1 MPSAIDISDLEFEYS
16 DGFSLR
22 VDRLKL
28 DPGEQALLCGP
39 SGCGK
44 STLMNLVSGLLDA
57 SGGSI
62 LISGES
68 ITDSSGSQRDAIRG
82 RLIGMVF
89 QTHHLLVGFTAREN
103 LEVAMLFS
111 DVPRSEHRSRAEKL
125 LARLQLDRINAPVER
140 LSVGQQQRVAIAR
153 ALASRPKVVLA
164 DEPTASLDPSRAEEA
179 MKLLRN
185 AAQEEGAALL
195 VSSHDPDMPKQFD
208 RVIEWD
214 SLSTFEGAQ

>member
-1 MPSAIDISDLEFEYS
+1 MPPAIDISDLQFGYS
-16 DGFSLR
+16 DGFR
-22 VDRLKL
+22 IHVDRLKL

-44 STLMNLVSGLLDA
+44 STLMNLASGLLDA

-125 LARLQLDRINAPVER
+125 LTGLELDRIDAPVER
-140 LSVGQQQRVAIAR
+140 LSVGQQQRVAVAPT
-153 ALASRPKVVLA
+153 SGVA
-164 DEPTASLDPSRAEEA
+164 DISHAGRTA
-179 MKLLRN
+179 
-185 AAQEEGAALL
+185 
-195 VSSHDPDMPKQFD
+195 
-208 RVIEWD
+208 
-214 SLSTFEGAQ
+214 